1 MAGIENIEEL
11 RVFVQVVDSGS
22 IVGASRA
29 LGLPA
34 NTVGR
39 RLAAL
44 EARLDRTLISRT
56 TRSQSLSEAGTV
68 LLEQARRILASVD
81 VVDHLLE
88 EDRTEIAGLVRI
100 SVMSALA
107 HQFFDALR
115 ALVRRHERLQLQVR
129 VIDRLV
135 DPNAA
140 GADVVITAG
149 RLTDSNLIVRKLFD
163 AHVVLAA
170 SREYLEQMG
179 TPEHPEDLKHHY
191 TVPLISE
198 SPTTEWTLQAAD
210 GSATSVELTSRV
222 SVDGS
227 RTLIDALSAGLGI
240 APTSTRVLKRRPDLC
255 RVLPGYSLGT
265 YPLHAIYP
273 HSGPRS
279 RRLNATV
286 AALETALR
294 ETDER
299 DERG

>member
-11 RVFVQVVDSGS
+11 KVFVQVVDSGS

-29 LGLPA
+29 LGMPA

-44 EARLDRTLISRT
+44 ESRLDRTLIYRT
-56 TRSQSLSEAGTV
+56 TRSQSLSEAGAV
-68 LLEQARRILASVD
+68 LLEQARRILASVQ

-88 EDRTEIAGLVRI
+88 EERTEIAGLVRI

-115 ALVRRHERLQLQVR
+115 SLLRRHEGLRIEVK
-129 VIDRLV
+129 VIEQLV
-135 DPNAA
+135 DPSAA

-149 RLTDSNLIVRKLFD
+149 RLTDSNLIVRKLID

-170 SREYLEQMG
+170 SREYVAQMG
-179 TPEHPEDLKHHY
+179 TPQSPEDLKHHHV
-191 TVPLISE
+191 VPLISD
-198 SPTTEWTLQAAD
+198 SPTTQWTLRGVDD
-210 GSATSVELTSRV
+210 GRTTSVELRPRV

-255 RVLPGYSLGT
+255 RVLPRYELGRF
-265 YPLHAIYP
+265 PLHAIYP

-286 AALETALR
+286 AALEAALLK
-294 ETDER
+294 TD
-299 DERG
+299 DPA